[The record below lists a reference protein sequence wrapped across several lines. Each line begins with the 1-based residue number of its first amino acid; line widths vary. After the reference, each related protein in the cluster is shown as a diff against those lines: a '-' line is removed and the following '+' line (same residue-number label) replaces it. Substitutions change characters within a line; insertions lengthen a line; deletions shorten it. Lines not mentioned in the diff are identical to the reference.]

1 MKNWGIKLSYYIDKL
16 SYFFAS
22 ISALF
27 ALLLAL
33 LVFYDAFMRY
43 LFESG
48 SIALQELE
56 WHLFDIIFL
65 FGIAYTLKHNKHV
78 RVDIFYERFNKKTK
92 EYINLFDN
100 LFLILPFSII
110 VIYYGVDF
118 VLQSFFQN
126 ESSGDPGGLCCR
138 YIIKSAIVVS
148 FLLLLLQSLS
158 EIIKSYQKVKNIKIV
173 LLFMLL
179 FYGLLFLFSLDFYF
193 WIEPSILMFIISLIL
208 LMLGFR
214 VAFVFAIVGAIF
226 AIIDFD
232 LSLDIFKMLPLR
244 IYGIMQNFTL
254 MAVPLFILMGLIL
267 EKSDLARKLLENMG
281 AAFGE
286 IRGGLAV
293 SIVIVGAILAAA
305 TGIVGA
311 SVVMMSI
318 ISLPI
323 MIKYGYSRSLASGTI
338 AASGTL
344 GQIIPPSIVLIILGD
359 VMSISVGDLF
369 KAAIVPGLILV
380 VLYILYILAYS
391 FLKKDVA
398 PPVRLEK
405 KVEKKELF
413 LSIVPPFLLIFAV
426 LGSIFAG
433 IATPTESAAMG
444 VVGAL
449 ILSIANK
456 SFSFSMLKY
465 VTLETVK
472 LSAMIFMILIGATAF
487 SLVFNELGGGE
498 LVHYFFSE
506 EIANRWLFIAIAML
520 SIFILGFFVDF
531 VEISFI
537 VVPLFVPIIH
547 TFGIDPVWFAI
558 LIALNLQ
565 ASFLTP
571 PFGFSLFYL
580 KGAASSLVS
589 TKDIYKGVVPFILLQ
604 IVALLILI
612 FFPSILKLTL
622 SH

>member
-1 MKNWGIKLSYYIDKL
+1 VKNWGIKLSYYIDKL

-622 SH
+622 